1 MHTRGPNGHTQSKTR
16 PSAIPI
22 TVVGSFQGSNS
33 EHNTAA
39 QMDCTK
45 TNRRSQLG
53 QRWKLKERR
62 CARIHLLARCYCFSR
77 EPFALTP
84 PFFFF
89 FLPRCTRSMDR
100 CALRGSLTAAHAGRT
115 TRCPLWVRKAAFPG
129 STPCM
134 RGPGAAVPGCA
145 ASCTDRPNDRAGS
158 QRAVGQRYHGN
169 ELVILTSPA
178 EAASALLV
186 GGASL

>member
-1 MHTRGPNGHTQSKTR
+1 MPTRGPNGHTASKTR
-16 PSAIPI
+16 PSTIPI
-22 TVVGSFQGSNS
+22 TVVGSFQGSNHV
-33 EHNTAA
+33 HNTAA
-39 QMDCTK
+39 QIDRTK
-45 TNRRSQLG
+45 TKRRSQLG

-77 EPFALTP
+77 EP
-84 PFFFF
+84 
-89 FLPRCTRSMDR
+89 LPRCTRSRDL
-100 CALRGSLTAAHAGRT
+100 CALRGSPTAAHAGRT

-134 RGPGAAVPGCA
+134 RGTGAAVPGCA
-145 ASCTDRPNDRAGS
+145 ASCTDRPTDRARS

-169 ELVILTSPA
+169 ELIILTSPA
-178 EAASALLV
+178 EAACVLLV